1 MIYNPGILHE
11 SLQKEVYYY
20 INFDFEWLNGPYQRI
35 LEMNCDSDSYKT
47 LSLKEGDIISVKF
60 YKPTHS
66 AYCYLCSHNNRIEN
80 TESLI
85 SKDFLDL
92 NSKLFIK
99 IDQKVID
106 RDRTIDLIINF

>member
-11 SLQKEVYYY
+11 SFQKEVYYY
-20 INFDFEWLNGPYQRI
+20 INYDFEWLNGSY
-35 LEMNCDSDSYKT
+35 LNLSDDSYIT

-60 YKPTHS
+60 YKPTHNV
-66 AYCYLCSHNNRIEN
+66 YCYLCSHNNKIEN

-99 IDQKVID
+99 IDKKVIE
-106 RDRTIDLIINF
+106 RDKAIDLIINS